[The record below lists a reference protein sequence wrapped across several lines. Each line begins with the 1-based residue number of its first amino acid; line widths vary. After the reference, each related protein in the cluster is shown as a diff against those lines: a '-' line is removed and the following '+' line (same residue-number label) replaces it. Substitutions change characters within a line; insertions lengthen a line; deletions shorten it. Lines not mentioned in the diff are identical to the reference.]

1 MQNFKGTHKKQPPFP
16 KICLFAKNIIVKKN
30 TFKVN
35 KSQGK
40 ENSRLEVNKT
50 HLTMSIPLIYHWFCF
65 DLHQKRHTVF
75 KHRNL
80 LARVVALK
88 IIWSWHLENTLP
100 SNLNFDCTCADVFD
114 LFVRLVW
121 LLSLCESSFINSPQ
135 DMPHKLYVLAWCRA
149 ESWFWLHELWSH
161 GMVFGNV
168 ISASD
173 DGLLGKY
180 LQQGLFSL
188 QKNFDRLCFSILW
201 KCS

>member
-1 MQNFKGTHKKQPPFP
+1 MMYYKRHMEGFHYAMFTWWPKPRRSVVGMLNRCEPHAFTKLLRLVNTAVNCRTCARGQFWWGVQQFFVQNFKGTHKKQPPFP
-16 KICLFAKNIIVKKN
+16 KICLFVKNIIVKKN
-30 TFKVN
+30 TFKEN

-100 SNLNFDCTCADVFD
+100 SNLNFYCTCADVFD

-121 LLSLCESSFINSPQ
+121 LLSLYESSFINSP
-135 DMPHKLYVLAWCRA
+135 
-149 ESWFWLHELWSH
+149 
-161 GMVFGNV
+161 
-168 ISASD
+168 
-173 DGLLGKY
+173 
-180 LQQGLFSL
+180 
-188 QKNFDRLCFSILW
+188 
-201 KCS
+201 